1 MPFYSNYD
9 CNKKEWNRSIKIGM
23 DYLPN
28 KKVDWAA
35 IKFGVLKATVNI
47 ISMLD
52 LQWLPIE

>member
-1 MPFYSNYD
+1 
-9 CNKKEWNRSIKIGM
+9 M